1 MSISENKSQNI
12 RLTVNEEGS
21 VLIVA
26 LIMLVLIT
34 LMGISATTT
43 TDIGIQIAGND
54 MIYKKNLYS
63 AEASA
68 MEAIQTLENT
78 NLETTAIDWLTNV
91 ENSIT
96 DDEVRDDA
104 RWDADF
110 SGDLSGLGE
119 SVTSTQSNYIAVFDG
134 MDEIQESLDVSKTRI
149 HLYSVYGRS
158 NQNNGVSIVK
168 LGFRKAF

>member
-1 MSISENKSQNI
+1 MRISENKSQIMPSTLNDD
-12 RLTVNEEGS
+12 GS

-43 TDIGIQIAGND
+43 TDIGLQIAGND

-63 AEASA
+63 AEGSA

-78 NLETTAIDWLTNV
+78 DLETSAPNWLTMA
-91 ENSIT
+91 EGSIE
-96 DDEVRDDA
+96 DDEVRNDA
-104 RWDADF
+104 RWDESF
-110 SGDLSGLGE
+110 SGDLTGVGT
-119 SVTSTQSNYIAVFDG
+119 SVTSAESKYIAVFEG

-149 HLYSVYGRS
+149 HSYAIYGRS
-158 NQNNGVSIVK
+158 NQQNGVSIVK
-168 LGFRKAF
+168 LGYRKAF